1 MAQLEG
7 ARVDRDRR
15 ESRANSSDQKQS
27 ESGSV
32 GPDPPEE
39 RRSVGRIPNVSFDA
53 RNIDASSRKVNKNN
67 FFCLLRSN
75 KKI

>member
-27 ESGSV
+27 KSGSL
-32 GPDPPEE
+32 GSDPPEE

-53 RNIDASSRKVNKNN
+53 RNIDASSRKVKHNTLFMENK
-67 FFCLLRSN
+67 
-75 KKI
+75 IW